1 MRGSGFHVQKA
12 GYDGMDRDLVSNYC
26 EKIWGEVFFWHDITS
41 YGS

>member
-1 MRGSGFHVQKA
+1 MRVSGFHVQKA
-12 GYDGMDRDLVSNYC
+12 GYDGMDRYLVSKHS